1 MKKSTLTF
9 SIVFAACA
17 LGAFANAGTEPYAGK
32 EVMQQAPAPCEW
44 YRAHEWNFNVWGT
57 YAFSFNQGQ
66 RDFPNN
72 LDELG
77 DLAPQDQFNE
87 DHDIGASRD
96 DRFLNR
102 DGAWGGG
109 ADVKFFFDKHWGIG
123 AQGFVLDANGN
134 VGGAGLGTVTFR
146 FPIGCSRFAPYT
158 WAGFGVIG
166 GGATTRKFYVEFADT
181 TDPEPEAF
189 AEDSFDRTRP
199 NRDVQILGQFG
210 LGFEYR
216 VTRHIG
222 MMTDF
227 AYNAM
232 GEGNNDFGLARFGV
246 TLSY

>member
-1 MKKSTLTF
+1 MAPEDLGTGGTLEEF
-9 SIVFAACA
+9 
-17 LGAFANAGTEPYAGK
+17 
-32 EVMQQAPAPCEW
+32 
-44 YRAHEWNFNVWGT
+44 
-57 YAFSFNQGQ
+57 
-66 RDFPNN
+66 
-72 LDELG
+72 
-77 DLAPQDQFNE
+77 
-87 DHDIGASRD
+87 DIGPDRE

-109 ADVKFFFDKHWGIG
+109 TDVKFFFDKHWGVG
-123 AQGFVLDANGN
+123 AQGFVVDANGN

-166 GGATTRKFYVEFADT
+166 GGAKTTKFYFTFEEGEDG
-181 TDPEPEAF
+181 PEGTI
-189 AEDSFDRTRP
+189 DRTRP

-210 LGFEYR
+210 LGMEYR
-216 VTRHIG
+216 VTKHIG
-222 MMTDF
+222 MMGDF

>member
-9 SIVFAACA
+9 SIVFAVCA

-44 YRAHEWNFNVWGT
+44 YRAHEWNFNIWGT
-57 YAFSFNQGQ
+57 YAISFNQG
-66 RDFPNN
+66 RKDFPNN
-72 LDELG
+72 LDDLG
-77 DLAPQDQFNE
+77 DLAGEGDHFNE
-87 DHDIGASRD
+87 EVDIGPSRE

-166 GGATTRKFYVEFADT
+166 GGAKTTKFYFQGPVDGDSEELF
-181 TDPEPEAF
+181 EG
-189 AEDSFDRTRP
+189 SFDRTRP

-210 LGFEYR
+210 AGVEYR
-216 VTRHIG
+216 VTKHIG
-222 MMTDF
+222 MMADF